1 VNDLVSDQLIS
12 KTKALVDLI
21 PLGRIDQLA
30 VSIIAA
36 NLQALLGL
44 NTDVLEPRPDP
55 EYALLAQRQQFDALK
70 IIKELSNETHGA
82 LFKLSV
88 TELDICTPILTFVY
102 GESQLGGK
110 IALISLNR
118 LQGGNLE
125 SAYERAAK
133 IGVHEVGHLLGLEH
147 CWEVRCLMHFSRNL
161 EQLDS
166 LPLQFCSACEFET
179 ARRIRNL
186 EGR

>member
-1 VNDLVSDQLIS
+1 MISDQSIS
-12 KTKALVDLI
+12 KTKALIDLI

-36 NLQALLGL
+36 NLQAILGL
-44 NTDVLEPRPDP
+44 NSNVSAPMPDP
-55 EYALLAQRQQFDALK
+55 EYALLPQRQQFDALK
-70 IIKELSNETHGA
+70 IIKELSRERHGA
-82 LFKLSV
+82 PFKLGV
-88 TELDICTPILTFVY
+88 TALDICTPILTFVY

-118 LQGGNLE
+118 LQGGSPE

-133 IGVHEVGHLLGLEH
+133 IGVHEVGHILGLEH

-161 EQLDS
+161 DQLDS

-179 ARRIRNL
+179 TRRIRAL
-186 EGR
+186 DSD

>member
-1 VNDLVSDQLIS
+1 MNDLVSDQAIS
-12 KTKALVDLI
+12 KTRALIDLI

-36 NLQALLGL
+36 NLQAILGL
-44 NTDVLEPRPDP
+44 NSDVSEPRQEP
-55 EYALLAQRQQFDALK
+55 EYALLPQRQQFDALK
-70 IIKELSNETHGA
+70 IIKELSRETYGA
-82 LFKLSV
+82 PFKLGV
-88 TELDICTPILTFVY
+88 TALDICTPILTFVY

-118 LQGGNLE
+118 LQGGAPELT
-125 SAYERAAK
+125 YERAAK
-133 IGVHEVGHLLGLEH
+133 IGVHEVGHILGLEH

-166 LPLQFCSACEFET
+166 LPLQFCSAVPGFRCGL
-179 ARRIRNL
+179 R
-186 EGR
+186 

>member
-1 VNDLVSDQLIS
+1 MVNDQPIS
-12 KTKALVDLI
+12 ETKALIDLI
-21 PLGRIDQLA
+21 PIGRIDQLA
-30 VSIIAA
+30 VSIVAA
-36 NLQALLGL
+36 NLQAIIGL
-44 NTDVLEPRPDP
+44 NTDVVESRPDP
-55 EYALLAQRQQFDALK
+55 EYAFLPQRQQFDALK
-70 IIKELSNETHGA
+70 IIKQLSKETHGPS
-82 LFKLSV
+82 FKLGV

-118 LQGGNLE
+118 LQDGGIELT
-125 SAYERAAK
+125 YERAAK
-133 IGVHEVGHLLGLEH
+133 IGVHEVGHILGLEH
-147 CWEVRCLMHFSRNL
+147 CWEVRCLMHFSRNI

-186 EGR
+186 AGG